1 MLLRRGIRAAMLVND
16 DRLYRLRS
24 VCDPAGIL
32 GVQKA
37 IAITRRHD
45 EVEQQSVRVCAEASG
60 SEQQKKERFHEG

>member
-1 MLLRRGIRAAMLVND
+1 MLVND

-37 IAITRRHD
+37 VAITRRHD
-45 EVEQQSVRVCAEASG
+45 EVEPQSVRGSTEAGG
-60 SEQQKKERFHEG
+60 SEKQKQERFHDG